1 MRKEW
6 QILKNIVW
14 ILLFILLC
22 LSPSPP
28 NAKSNTNTMQAKKNY
43 FTQLQ
48 KGLPEDVGISSE
60 RLKVVDECITTEISR
75 GFPGAVLV
83 IIKDGKI
90 IKDSAYGF
98 AKRYDG
104 HSELSQPI
112 KMKTTTI
119 FDLASNTKM
128 FSTNFAMQQLV
139 SQGKVDLKQSVQY
152 YLPAFKDR
160 DNDEIK
166 GKAKITVTDL
176 LQHTAGLPSSI
187 HYHDPKKAGVLYSQD
202 RELTKKMVIA
212 TPLKHPPHTA
222 QIYSD
227 IDYMLLGMIIEE
239 VTGVSLDDYVEK
251 EIYKPLGLSHTKYN
265 PLQKGESQNVIAAT
279 ELFGNTRDG
288 AISFPHIRKHT
299 LQGEVHDE
307 KAFYSMAGVSGH
319 AGLFSTGREM
329 AVLLQV
335 MLNGGGYG
343 NIELFNQ
350 STINQFTTPSSPDS
364 SFALGWRINSDD
376 HMHQFFSESAPS
388 TAIGHTGWTGTMTVI
403 DKENQL
409 GICLLTNKRHSHV
422 INPYKNPNVFAGDQS
437 VISNYGKVIDL
448 IYKAIIS

>member
-1 MRKEW
+1 M
-6 QILKNIVW
+6 KNIFW

-22 LSPSPP
+22 LSPSPS
-28 NAKSNTNTMQAKKNY
+28 NAKANTNTMQAKKVHY
-43 FTQLQ
+43 RQLQ

-90 IKDSAYGF
+90 IKESAYGF
-98 AKRYDG
+98 AKQYVG
-104 HSELSQPI
+104 HSVLSEPL

-128 FSTNFAMQQLV
+128 FSTNFAMQRLV

-152 YLPAFKDR
+152 YLPAFKDS
-160 DNDEIK
+160 DNDVIK
-166 GKAKITVTDL
+166 GKATITVTDL
-176 LQHTAGLPSSI
+176 LQHSAGLPSSI

-202 RELTKKMVIA
+202 RELTKKMVVA
-212 TPLKHPPHTA
+212 TPLNHPPHTT

-239 VTGVSLDDYVEK
+239 VTNIALDDYVEK
-251 EIYKPLGLSHTKYN
+251 EIYNPLGLIHTKYN
-265 PLQKGESQNVIAAT
+265 PLQKGERQNEFAAT

-350 STINQFTTPSSPDS
+350 STINQFTTPSSPGS

-422 INPYKNPNVFAGDQS
+422 IDPQKNPNVFAGDQS
-437 VISNYGKVIDL
+437 AISNYGKVIDL